1 MCAYRLPSMVHMI
14 LLAVSVSLSNP
25 HKVAAPRREARWRP
39 PRSVLSSDFPMTTPA
54 LDSRTPMA
62 DIDALIESV
71 DDERARAAA
80 AMEVDEERR
89 SKMATPIQAHARGM
103 LARQHATRQEDSLA
117 QKARRASAGLVDFTR
132 SLYLELTEL
141 TDPAPPAVAASPAV
155 PPAAAS
161 LTGGAQ
167 LLSDLSPTPQQLR
180 TLPLETPSAPA
191 TPLARATRPRPRDEA
206 SCCSCLTRN
215 GGGGAPLFS
224 GAPLFGGGPQFRLPW
239 ASPAFGAGSSAF
251 DTPILDRLLTAHRFR
266 WTTGLDSDSAG
277 YQYKPYGDQVVN
289 NILSPRF
296 FVQSPHGSQ
305 ASHRSMGSVRSQR
318 SIL

>member
-1 MCAYRLPSMVHMI
+1 MLQKTRVFLVFTLRGQRPKLPKRL
-14 LLAVSVSLSNP
+14 A
-25 HKVAAPRREARWRP
+25 
-39 PRSVLSSDFPMTTPA
+39 RSVWMTTPA

-62 DIDALIESV
+62 EIDALIESV

-80 AMEVDEERR
+80 ALEVDEEQR

-103 LARQHATRQEDSLA
+103 LSRRQHATHQEGSLV

-141 TDPAPPAVAASPAV
+141 TDPAPPAVAASTAV
-155 PPAAAS
+155 PPAADSA

-206 SCCSCLTRN
+206 SCCSCLTR
-215 GGGGAPLFS
+215 GGAPLFS
-224 GAPLFGGGPQFRLPW
+224 GVPLFGGAPQFRLPW

-251 DTPILDRLLTAHRFR
+251 DTPMLDRLLTAHRFR
-266 WTTGLDSDSAG
+266 WTTGLDSDTAG